1 VSNLFQV
8 IGVDHPEKKTLSY
21 TFNDNNDIYFA
32 IDVKGTETST
42 KSGKRTTYT
51 VTLEKYDLLNKT
63 SVKSSFKS
71 IRNEPQQVYSIYLPD
86 DTYWGDP
93 RLMQQFPNQRVIS
106 PMKIEEPYEWTEIN
120 TPLFQIYDFV
130 STTRA
135 REMITEPVALPRNL
149 TPPTVE
155 DLYPSTM
162 FVVHSSTKLWPK
174 IS

>member
-1 VSNLFQV
+1 
-8 IGVDHPEKKTLSY
+8 
-21 TFNDNNDIYFA
+21 
-32 IDVKGTETST
+32 
-42 KSGKRTTYT
+42 
-51 VTLEKYDLLNKT
+51 
-63 SVKSSFKS
+63 
-71 IRNEPQQVYSIYLPD
+71 
-86 DTYWGDP
+86 
-93 RLMQQFPNQRVIS
+93 
-106 PMKIEEPYEWTEIN
+106 MKIEEPYEWTEIN